1 MKIKNSIRTIYIKI
15 DNKREMLEDFIADD
29 ILKKFDESK
38 NAEQIREIVAL
49 AAVNALCAF
58 AVSEGIPADK
68 INSDMRKKI
77 AQTSAKVFKKIN
89 NKLQKQLKKKSKTY
103 KNNNGENEK

>member
-15 DNKREMLEDFIADD
+15 DNKREKLEDFIADD
-29 ILKKFDESK
+29 ILKRFDESK

-68 INSDMRKKI
+68 INSLKRP
-77 AQTSAKVFKKIN
+77 
-89 NKLQKQLKKKSKTY
+89 QKFSKKSTTNF
-103 KNNNGENEK
+103 KNN

>member
-15 DNKREMLEDFIADD
+15 DNKREKLEDFIADD
-29 ILKKFDESK
+29 ILKRFDESK

-58 AVSEGIPADK
+58 AVSEGIPAAPAHGRCK
-68 INSDMRKKI
+68 SRAVFI
-77 AQTSAKVFKKIN
+77 AFARRGVK
-89 NKLQKQLKKKSKTY
+89 
-103 KNNNGENEK
+103 EK